1 MIQNPSSTELVEPDQ
16 PQGVAEVLREAARAR
31 TAVFPLGGG
40 SAGSGWRPPQQPGL
54 RLSLA
59 KLNRLVDYPARDL
72 TITVEAGM
80 TVAEVQRQLAAN
92 GQRLPVEI
100 PYADRATLGG
110 AVAANS
116 SGPRRYGCG
125 TLRDYLLGLRAVDGC
140 GTEFAAGGRV
150 VKNAAGYDLCKLLI
164 GSWGTLGVITQL
176 TLMVRPALE
185 ASVLVACD
193 VSDFRRGEELLCELA
208 GPQFR
213 PVAIELL
220 AGPAWQDDPLLA
232 RQSEAAVARLVVGFE
247 AARGEV
253 EGMVGQLTA
262 SWQART
268 GAAPA
273 VVRDD
278 AAAPHW
284 DRLVHGGIPSR
295 TTPPDGDRATNGD
308 APFLA
313 LKVCV
318 KPSAVIAAAS
328 ELLRMGDGV
337 VIQSHAGNGVIHAR
351 LPLRRADDARSVLD
365 RQVRPCVAAA
375 AGKLVVESVPAG
387 MDFSAREVWGSSGDA
402 AAVMC
407 ILKQQFDPQ
416 GVLNPGRFIFENS

>member
-1 MIQNPSSTELVEPDQ
+1 
-16 PQGVAEVLREAARAR
+16 
-31 TAVFPLGGG
+31 
-40 SAGSGWRPPQQPGL
+40 
-54 RLSLA
+54 
-59 KLNRLVDYPARDL
+59 
-72 TITVEAGM
+72 
-80 TVAEVQRQLAAN
+80 
-92 GQRLPVEI
+92 
-100 PYADRATLGG
+100 
-110 AVAANS
+110 
-116 SGPRRYGCG
+116 
-125 TLRDYLLGLRAVDGC
+125 
-140 GTEFAAGGRV
+140 
-150 VKNAAGYDLCKLLI
+150 
-164 GSWGTLGVITQL
+164 
-176 TLMVRPALE
+176 
-185 ASVLVACD
+185 VACD

-375 AGKLVVESVPAG
+375 AGKLVVESFPAG
-387 MDFSAREVWGSSGDA
+387 LDFSAREVWGSSGDA